1 MEYGNLDVNRF
12 RFTDHY
18 EPVVRDGV
26 SWPQSRE
33 ENRGSQQPPVR
44 KEPSAVSPKRCVLP
58 RRVSLCGLFCRPWAR
73 WWKWLLL
80 VNSVACAVLLS
91 TGVRLPSRSLIFIG
105 TLFGVLAVPLAMTCL
120 FAEWD
125 VSRRTSVLHILCAL
139 IAGGAVELVAGVL
152 NNAFHIINGCPSLAA
167 VVEEPLK
174 AVIVLVFALK
184 GRKTESVLTGLAFGC
199 AVGAGFSTAETM
211 EYVYGYGK
219 GITPSIDVLMFRTLL
234 TPFMHMS
241 WTGAFGG
248 AVWAANDSVHGW
260 RTVLG
265 RPTVYLVFVG
275 MMLCHAAW
283 NTAWFYVPL
292 AAVSWVVLLTYVRK
306 GIKQAFER
314 DLIAE
319 EFWE

>member
-12 RFTDHY
+12 RSTDHY

-26 SWPQSRE
+26 SWLQPRDEYRGSPQS
-33 ENRGSQQPPVR
+33 PVR

-58 RRVSLCGLFCRPWAR
+58 RRVSLFGLFCRPWAR

-80 VNSVACAVLLS
+80 ADGVACAVLLS
-91 TGVRLPSRSLIFIG
+91 TGVRLPSRSLVFLG
-105 TLFGVLAVPLAMTCL
+105 TLFGVLAVPSAMTCL

-125 VSRRTSVLHILCAL
+125 VSRRTSVLRIVCAV
-139 IAGGAVELVAGVL
+139 IAGVVVELVAGVL
-152 NNAFHIINGCPSLAA
+152 NNAFHIINGCISWAA

-184 GRKTESVLTGLAFGC
+184 GRKTESILTGLSLGC
-199 AVGAGFSTAETM
+199 AVGAGFSTVETM

-219 GITPSIDVLMFRTLL
+219 GALPSIDILMFRTLL
-234 TPFMHMS
+234 APFMHMS

-248 AVWAANDSVHGW
+248 AVWAANGAVRGW
-260 RTVLG
+260 RTVLA
-265 RPTVYLVFVG
+265 RPMVYLVLAG
-275 MMLCHAAW
+275 MILCHAVW

-314 DLIAE
+314 GLVSE